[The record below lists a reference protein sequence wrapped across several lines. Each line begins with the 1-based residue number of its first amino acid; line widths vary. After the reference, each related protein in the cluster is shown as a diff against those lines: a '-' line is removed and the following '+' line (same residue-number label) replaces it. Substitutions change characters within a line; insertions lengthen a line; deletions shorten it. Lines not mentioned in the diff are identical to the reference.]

1 VGAQAMRKG
10 DAEPHLRDV
19 RQMSDR
25 VMIDLFKRKINDM
38 NRSPGQLKGT
48 WHEAGDLLITH
59 FGKISRIMDQNRKN
73 LLKLYQTA
81 IKEVEQSLV

>member
-1 VGAQAMRKG
+1 MRRSGA
-10 DAEPHLRDV
+10 EFHLTDV

-38 NRSPGQLKGT
+38 NRSPRHLQGT
-48 WHEAGDLLITH
+48 WHEAGDFLITH
-59 FGKISRIMDQNRKN
+59 FGKISRIMDQNKKT
-73 LLKLYQTA
+73 LLKLYQAA

>member
-1 VGAQAMRKG
+1 MRRG
-10 DAEPHLRDV
+10 DAEFPLTDV

-38 NRSPGQLKGT
+38 NRSPRHLQGT
-48 WHEAGDLLITH
+48 WHEAGDFLITH
-59 FGKISRIMDQNRKN
+59 FGKISRIMDQNKKT

-81 IKEVEQSLV
+81 IKELEQSLA

>member
-1 VGAQAMRKG
+1 MRRS
-10 DAEPHLRDV
+10 DAEFHLRDV

-38 NRSPGQLKGT
+38 NRSTRHLKGT
-48 WHEAGDLLITH
+48 WHEADDLLKTH
-59 FGKISRIMDQNRKN
+59 FGKISRIMDQNKKN

-81 IKEVEQSLV
+81 IKEMEQSPV

>member
-1 VGAQAMRKG
+1 MRRS
-10 DAEPHLRDV
+10 DAEYHLTDV

-38 NRSPGQLKGT
+38 NRSPRHLQGT
-48 WHEAGDLLITH
+48 WHEAGDFLITH
-59 FGKISRIMDQNRKN
+59 FGKISRIMDQNKKT